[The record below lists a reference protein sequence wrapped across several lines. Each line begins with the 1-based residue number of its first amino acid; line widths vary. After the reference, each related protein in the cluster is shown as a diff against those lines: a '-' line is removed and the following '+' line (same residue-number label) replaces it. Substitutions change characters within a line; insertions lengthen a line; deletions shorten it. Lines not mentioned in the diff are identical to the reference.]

1 MEEGQYNPLFT
12 FLESIAQSYSPLVK
26 QMQAKTP
33 VKGELTLK
41 EELGGGQRKEY
52 SVRSEELR
60 SQLSDTEHGKAIAY
74 ALGL

>member
-1 MEEGQYNPLFT
+1 
-12 FLESIAQSYSPLVK
+12 
-26 QMQAKTP
+26 MQAKTP